1 MNRNITV
8 AAALLRGFTAVLVV
22 VGTMPVPF
30 AALAQA
36 PPPAPAAAP
45 PLAAPSPGPPPET
58 AAPEKFSVEQLDAM
72 LAPIALYPDPLLAQV
87 LMASAYPVQI
97 VQAQRWLDDP
107 AHKSLSDAALEKAL
121 QAENW
126 DPSVK
131 SLVPFPQVLS
141 MMSAQLDWTQQ
152 LGYAMAAQQKDVMDS
167 VQRLR
172 RQAQIAGKLQSTPQ
186 QAVTS
191 EGPTVI
197 IQPAQPDTVY
207 VPVYDP
213 SVVYGDWPYPAYPPV
228 YYPPPPGYIAGSA
241 LVAGLAFGAGVAIA
255 GGLWGIGYP
264 NWRYGNVNV
273 NVNRWNTV
281 NINRTRITSANWRPP
296 ATTLPARVNG
306 PVGRPVGAVGLPAN
320 AVCRPNVRVPSGAV
334 NRPTQRPAQ
343 LPARQNA
350 PANQLPA
357 AQRPA
362 QMPARATPP
371 AALPAPTVLRGESRG
386 NALSGV
392 GDGARASQYSA
403 RGSQS
408 IQTRAPAAGG
418 GLRGGAA
425 PAAAAR
431 GGRSFQGGAGAARGG
446 GGGRG
451 RR

>member
-141 MMSAQLDWTQQ
+141 MMNGQLEWTQQ
-152 LGYAMAAQQKDVMDS
+152 IGLAMTSQEKDVMDS

-172 RQAQIAGKLQSTPQ
+172 RQAQNAGNLKTTPQ
-186 QAVTS
+186 QTVTS
-191 EGPTVI
+191 DGPTVV
-197 IQPAQPDTVY
+197 IQPAQPTTVY
-207 VPVYDP
+207 VPVYNP
-213 SVVYGDWPYPAYPPV
+213 AVVYGTWPYPAYPPV
-228 YYPPPPGYIAGSA
+228 YYPPPPGYVAGTA

-255 GGLWGIGYP
+255 GGLWNVGYP

-273 NVNRWNTV
+273 NVNQWNRV
-281 NINRTRITSANWRPP
+281 NVNRTQINSATWRPP
-296 ATTLPARVNG
+296 ASQLPARVNG
-306 PVGRPVGAVGLPAN
+306 PVGQPGRPAGLPAN
-320 AVCRPNVRVPSGAV
+320 AVGRTNVRVPNTAV

-343 LPARQNA
+343 TSTRPNA
-350 PANQLPA
+350 PQGGPGA

-362 QMPARATPP
+362 QSPARANAPSGRQ
-371 AALPAPTVLRGESRG
+371 APAPSQLPQNRG
-386 NALSGV
+386 NALGGV
-392 GDGARASQYSA
+392 GDGSRAGQYGA
-403 RGSQS
+403 RGNQS
-408 IQTRAPAAGG
+408 LQSRQQVNAP
-418 GLRGGAA
+418 
-425 PAAAAR
+425 
-431 GGRSFQGGAGAARGG
+431 GGAGARGG
-446 GGGRG
+446 GGAGGGAARAGGGFRG